1 MSAVSSEST
10 HVNGAV
16 QSDEAAPDQ
25 VASQADFGANEWLV
39 EELYQRY
46 LADPSS
52 VDRAWWSFFADYT
65 PALAN
70 GTGPQPV
77 ITASRPAPAAPSQPN
92 GAARPAAA
100 AAPPRV
106 AQAPPAAASPPSPAQ
121 AAPPQPAGQAAPPAQ
136 APPPAGP
143 GAEVSRLR
151 GTAARTVAN
160 MTASLAVPT
169 ATSVR
174 AVPAKLLIDNR
185 IVINNHLRRGRGGK
199 VSFTHL
205 IGYAVVQALKAM
217 PEMNDAYAEEG
228 GKPAVARPEHVNL
241 GLAIDLQAADGSRQ
255 LLVPNIKAAEEMD
268 FRLFWT
274 TYEDIVRRARTGK
287 LTVEDFAGTTRASP
301 TRAPSAPCTRCP
313 G

>member
-16 QSDEAAPDQ
+16 QSDEAGPDQ

-65 PALAN
+65 PSLTN

-77 ITASRPAPAAPSQPN
+77 ISASRPAPAAPAQAN
-92 GAARPAAA
+92 GSARPAAA

-106 AQAPPAAASPPSPAQ
+106 SQAPPAAAAPPAQ
-121 AAPPQPAGQAAPPAQ
+121 AAPPAAQAAPPAQ
-136 APPPAGP
+136 APPPPGP

-151 GTAARTVAN
+151 GAAARTVAN

-174 AVPAKLLIDNR
+174 SVPAKLLVDNR
-185 IVINNHLRRGRGGK
+185 IVINNHLKRGRGGK

-217 PEMNDAYAEEG
+217 PEMNDAYTEEG
-228 GKPAVARPEHVNL
+228 GKPRRRP
-241 GLAIDLQAADGSRQ
+241 A
-255 LLVPNIKAAEEMD
+255 
-268 FRLFWT
+268 
-274 TYEDIVRRARTGK
+274 RARQPGPGHRP
-287 LTVEDFAGTTRASP
+287 AGRRRLPAARGTEHQGRGGDGLP
-301 TRAPSAPCTRCP
+301 PVLDDV
-313 G
+313 